1 MAILASAPIIVLLHF
16 ALFAIGVTSNALYSY
31 EHSDDRLILFSTV
44 QDQGIL
50 TLLFD
55 PSKPASQSLEIIR
68 TDNAAGSNPQWVT
81 QYETNI
87 YSVSR
92 QDFSV
97 TDTNDGGIFAFARHW
112 DWSWGSS
119 SLKQLDAIESGGKG
133 GVFCDVSRDGRT
145 LSAANMFVV
154 FSPLACWYSDKLN
167 SDGSTVSIHP
177 RFPNGALGDASY
189 TFKYTLQKPGP
200 GTNGSQVQSN
210 PHESMFE
217 PSGEYMFVPDRG
229 ADRLYVYHVCGPL
242 SVTQIQTLEVE
253 PGTGPRHLT
262 FRVFN
267 DTRTYMYLVSEL
279 DNSVRVFTLDG
290 VDNKYDRN
298 CEDLHNITVTLTQR
312 ISTLGANLNRT
323 APDNKNVAAE
333 VALSNDGRFAY
344 VANRNA
350 ISYSSDT
357 LAIYA
362 VNPGLHDDL
371 NHLTYLGYNLTFG
384 KTPRHFSLSKDPET
398 RYVAIGNEVSNTI
411 VILERDEASGFFTAF
426 RGNLTLGSFDVT
438 TTTGPTCVI
447 WT

>member
-1 MAILASAPIIVLLHF
+1 MAILPSAPIIVLLYF
-16 ALFAIGVTSNALYSY
+16 ALFAIGVTSGALYSY

-81 QYETNI
+81 QYGTNV

-97 TDTNDGGIFAFARHW
+97 AYPNDGGIFAFAR
-112 DWSWGSS
+112 DWEWPWGSS
-119 SLKQLDAIESGGKG
+119 SLKQLDAIESGGNG
-133 GVFCDVSRDGRT
+133 GVFCD
-145 LSAANMFVV
+145 F
-154 FSPLACWYSDKLN
+154 DKPS

-177 RFPNGALGDASY
+177 RFQNGALGDASY
-189 TFKYTLQKPGP
+189 TFKYTLEKPGP
-200 GTNGSQVQSN
+200 GTNGSQIQSN
-210 PHESMFE
+210 PHESMFD

-242 SVTQIQTLEVE
+242 SVTQILTLEVE

-290 VDNKYDRN
+290 VDNKYERN
-298 CEDLHNITVTLTQR
+298 CEEIHNITVTLTQR

-323 APDNKNVAAE
+323 APDNKNLAAE

-362 VNPGLHDDL
+362 VNPGLHDDR

-384 KTPRHFSLSKDPET
+384 KTPRHFSLSKDPQT

-411 VILERDEASGFFTAF
+411 VILERDAASGFFTSF